1 MDIVVAIHAAC
12 LLLLCAYAVHQG
24 VLLVVYLLRGRSASS
39 QSSRPTAELPA
50 VTIQIPLFNER
61 YVAARVI
68 AAAAAQDYPRD
79 KLQIQILD
87 DSTDD
92 TTEIARCAAA
102 QARSSGLS
110 VDVLHRNE
118 RQGYK
123 AGALAAG
130 LPHAKGELIAIFDAD
145 FAPPPDFL
153 RRVIGEQNAFAD
165 PQVGFVQARW
175 DYLNRDLNPITRAQ
189 AMILDVHFLI
199 EQVARSLCGLPI
211 NFNGSAG
218 IWRRQCILDAG
229 GWQAD
234 TLTEDLDLSYRAA
247 LRGWR
252 GLYLVDQGAPSELP
266 ADILAYKQ
274 QQARWA
280 RGTIQTLR
288 KLLPELL
295 SSSLKFHQ
303 KLAALMHLSGYVIHP
318 LIFILSITTPLLVLD
333 AVTSQGGLA
342 GPPLWVN
349 ALSGLT
355 LVPIASMLVAHL
367 ARRRSLI
374 HFLRD
379 LPAALLLGVG
389 VSPSNTLAM
398 LRGLLHEQVGEFVRT
413 PKHRHSVFTYAL
425 RPDWT
430 MWLELALAIYVG
442 VAILLMLR
450 FGHWPLGMPLF
461 LYVLGFG
468 GVWLSQALSASRHS
482 SL

>member
-1 MDIVVAIHAAC
+1 M
-12 LLLLCAYAVHQG
+12 L
-24 VLLVVYLLRGRSASS
+24 
-39 QSSRPTAELPA
+39 
-50 VTIQIPLFNER
+50 
-61 YVAARVI
+61 
-68 AAAAAQDYPRD
+68 
-79 KLQIQILD
+79 
-87 DSTDD
+87 
-92 TTEIARCAAA
+92 
-102 QARSSGLS
+102 
-110 VDVLHRNE
+110 
-118 RQGYK
+118 
-123 AGALAAG
+123 
-130 LPHAKGELIAIFDAD
+130 
-145 FAPPPDFL
+145 
-153 RRVIGEQNAFAD
+153 
-165 PQVGFVQARW
+165 
-175 DYLNRDLNPITRAQ
+175 
-189 AMILDVHFLI
+189 
-199 EQVARSLCGLPI
+199 
-211 NFNGSAG
+211 
-218 IWRRQCILDAG
+218 
-229 GWQAD
+229 
-234 TLTEDLDLSYRAA
+234 
-247 LRGWR
+247 
-252 GLYLVDQGAPSELP
+252 DQGAPSELP

-342 GPPLWVN
+342 GLPLWVN